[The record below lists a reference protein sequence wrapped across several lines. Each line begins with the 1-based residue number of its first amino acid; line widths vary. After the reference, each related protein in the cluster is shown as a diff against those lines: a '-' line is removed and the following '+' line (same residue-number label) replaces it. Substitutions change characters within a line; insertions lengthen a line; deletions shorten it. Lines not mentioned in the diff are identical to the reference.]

1 MPINFDVVNYMGFK
15 AAIFS
20 DLFGID
26 PYNIGDRDAYIQCR
40 TRLIEL
46 CGLALCNNDT
56 VPTEEPNAQEELLK
70 EAVDVLRGIRDNL
83 RKTTY
88 LAINSLRK
96 PLRGSKGLKSALKL
110 NKTHQKSAPKVK

>member
-1 MPINFDVVNYMGFK
+1 MNRQDVHAINQRLITPIDFDVVNYMGFK

-26 PYNIGDRDAYIQCR
+26 PYNIGDRDAYIQYR

-46 CGLALCNNDT
+46 CWLALGNNDT
-56 VPTEEPNAQEELLK
+56 VPTEEPNTQEELLK

-83 RKTTY
+83 RKTHLLGY
-88 LAINSLRK
+88 K
-96 PLRGSKGLKSALKL
+96 QP
-110 NKTHQKSAPKVK
+110 

>member
-1 MPINFDVVNYMGFK
+1 MNRQDVHAINQRLITPIDFDVVNYMGFK

-46 CGLALCNNDT
+46 CGLALGNNDT
-56 VPTEEPNAQEELLK
+56 VPTEEPDAQEELLK

-83 RKTTY
+83 RKTSP
-88 LAINSLRK
+88 I
-96 PLRGSKGLKSALKL
+96 GL
-110 NKTHQKSAPKVK
+110 

>member
-1 MPINFDVVNYMGFK
+1 MNKQDVHANNQRLIMPIDFDVVNYIGFK

-40 TRLIEL
+40 TRLIEV
-46 CGLALCNNDT
+46 CGLALGHNDT
-56 VPTEEPNAQEELLK
+56 VPTEEPNAQ
-70 EAVDVLRGIRDNL
+70 G
-83 RKTTY
+83 
-88 LAINSLRK
+88 K